1 MTEFIN
7 QIKEDI
13 KEYQERYPHMANM
26 NKNEWAF
33 NFWVLDKL
41 YKEDEQLIEDKII
54 DYNDKGIDCYVWHE
68 DTLDLYLI
76 QNKYYTDASTLTN
89 DYVQNDFLTR
99 AIGAL
104 EKGTYTRSEELQKI
118 YNKYNEEQDFSVHFV
133 LYVTNTT
140 VKTKQIIDG
149 IAKYNADNVNR
160 DAVIYD
166 LNDIESLYY
175 DKPIVNKKKMSF
187 EIRTI
192 NKGTIL
198 NIDPEAYKMTVP
210 LDEKYVLVPVIN
222 MYEIYKVAKEKEYP
236 IFDANI
242 REYLGA
248 TGAINKKIMETLKN
262 PDERVN
268 FFYYNNGITII
279 AENISNENTSGG
291 FKKLSI
297 DNPQIVN
304 GCQTVSTIYETLSS
318 LPEQTL
324 EKEFKDTYVML
335 KILKIPSNDVKLQT
349 LSNNIVTYNNSQN
362 AINQK
367 AFAAN
372 TQAFI
377 RVQTE
382 FRKKGFL
389 LCIKQSDKNT
399 FSKEFKKPTK
409 LLELNS
415 AILEKF
421 GLSDISKTRDL
432 EIDLEKLLQVIL
444 AFISSAHEAIT
455 KKSQLLKPGTIQNK
469 TVTEFIMGD
478 GTINDLLNLYLLYLR
493 AEKEKKLSRDGRMPI
508 PLYLIDCF
516 GRYDCDRKCNRISE
530 ILKDKETIDGFLRLY
545 KATIQGYTNQWDKIN
560 EGRGYNVMIKSDID
574 TNLMDSAK
582 SMAES
587 MM

>member
-1 MTEFIN
+1 
-7 QIKEDI
+7 
-13 KEYQERYPHMANM
+13 
-26 NKNEWAF
+26 
-33 NFWVLDKL
+33 
-41 YKEDEQLIEDKII
+41 
-54 DYNDKGIDCYVWHE
+54 
-68 DTLDLYLI
+68 
-76 QNKYYTDASTLTN
+76 
-89 DYVQNDFLTR
+89 
-99 AIGAL
+99 
-104 EKGTYTRSEELQKI
+104 
-118 YNKYNEEQDFSVHFV
+118 
-133 LYVTNTT
+133 
-140 VKTKQIIDG
+140 
-149 IAKYNADNVNR
+149 
-160 DAVIYD
+160 
-166 LNDIESLYY
+166 
-175 DKPIVNKKKMSF
+175 
-187 EIRTI
+187 
-192 NKGTIL
+192 
-198 NIDPEAYKMTVP
+198 
-210 LDEKYVLVPVIN
+210 
-222 MYEIYKVAKEKEYP
+222 MYEIYKAAKEKEYP

-248 TGAINKKIMETLKN
+248 TGTINKKIMETLKN

-421 GLSDISKTRDL
+421 GLSDISKTKDL

-574 TNLMDSAK
+574 MNLMDSAK

>member
-1 MTEFIN
+1 MNEFIN

-13 KEYQERYPHMANM
+13 KDYQERYPHMANI
-26 NKNEWAF
+26 NKDEWVF
-33 NFWVLDKL
+33 NFWILDKL
-41 YKEDEQLIEDKII
+41 YREDEQLIEEKII

-76 QNKYYTDASTLTN
+76 QNKYYSEGTNLTN

-104 EKGTYTRSEELQKI
+104 EKGTYTRSPELQTI
-118 YNKYNEEQDFSVHFV
+118 YNKYSVESDFAVHFV

-140 VKTKQIIDG
+140 VKTKQITDG
-149 IAKYNADNVNR
+149 ISKFNAEHVNR
-160 DAVIYD
+160 DATIYD

-175 DKPIVNKKKMSF
+175 DKPIVNRKKMSF

-198 NIDPEAYKMTVP
+198 NIDPEAYKMSVP
-210 LDEKYVLVPVIN
+210 LDAKYVLVPVIN
-222 MYEIYKVAKEKEYP
+222 MYEMYKLAKEKGYP
-236 IFDANI
+236 LFDANI

-248 TGAINKKIMETLKN
+248 TGAINKRMVETLKN

-291 FKKLSI
+291 YKKLSI

-324 EKEFKDTYVML
+324 DKEFKDTYVML
-335 KILKIPSNDVKLQT
+335 KILKIPTEDVKLQS

-367 AFAAN
+367 AFVAN
-372 TQAFI
+372 TQTFI

-382 FRKKGFL
+382 FKKKGFL

-399 FSKEFKKPTK
+399 FSKEFKTATK
-409 LLELNS
+409 LLDLNQEL
-415 AILEKF
+415 IDKF
-421 GLSDISKTRDL
+421 GLSNMSKTKDF
-432 EIDLEKLLQVIL
+432 EFELEKLLQVIL
-444 AFISSAHEAIT
+444 AFTSSAHEAIT
-455 KKSQLLKPGTIQNK
+455 NKSKLLKPGTAQNK
-469 TVTEFIMGD
+469 KVTEFIMGE
-478 GTINDLLNLYLLYLR
+478 GTINDLLNLYLLYVR
-493 AEKEKKLSRDGRMPI
+493 AEQEKKVSKDGRMPI
-508 PLYLIDCF
+508 PLYLIDCL
-516 GRYDCDRKCNRISE
+516 GRYECDRKCSNISVV
-530 ILKDKETIDGFLRLY
+530 LKDKNSVDSLLKLY
-545 KATIQGYTNQWDKIN
+545 KATIQGYSNQWDKIN
-560 EGRGYNVMIKSDID
+560 AGRGYNVMIKSAID
-574 TNLMDSAK
+574 TNLMDGAR

>member
-7 QIKEDI
+7 QINEDI

-210 LDEKYVLVPVIN
+210 LDAKYVLVPVIN
-222 MYEIYKVAKEKEYP
+222 MYEIYKAAKEKEYP

-248 TGAINKKIMETLKN
+248 TGTINKKIMETLKN

-291 FKKLSI
+291 FKNLSI

-415 AILEKF
+415 DILEKF
-421 GLSDISKTRDL
+421 GLSDISKTKDL

-493 AEKEKKLSRDGRMPI
+493 AEKEKKLSKDGRMPI

>member
-7 QIKEDI
+7 QINEDI

-26 NKNEWAF
+26 NKSEWAF

-210 LDEKYVLVPVIN
+210 LDAKYVLVPVIN

-248 TGAINKKIMETLKN
+248 TGAINKKIMETLK
-262 PDERVN
+262 
-268 FFYYNNGITII
+268 I
-279 AENISNENTSGG
+279 
-291 FKKLSI
+291 
-297 DNPQIVN
+297 QM
-304 GCQTVSTIYETLSS
+304 
-318 LPEQTL
+318 
-324 EKEFKDTYVML
+324 KEL
-335 KILKIPSNDVKLQT
+335 I
-349 LSNNIVTYNNSQN
+349 
-362 AINQK
+362 
-367 AFAAN
+367 
-372 TQAFI
+372 
-377 RVQTE
+377 
-382 FRKKGFL
+382 FL
-389 LCIKQSDKNT
+389 L
-399 FSKEFKKPTK
+399 
-409 LLELNS
+409 
-415 AILEKF
+415 
-421 GLSDISKTRDL
+421 
-432 EIDLEKLLQVIL
+432 
-444 AFISSAHEAIT
+444 
-455 KKSQLLKPGTIQNK
+455 
-469 TVTEFIMGD
+469 
-478 GTINDLLNLYLLYLR
+478 
-493 AEKEKKLSRDGRMPI
+493 
-508 PLYLIDCF
+508 
-516 GRYDCDRKCNRISE
+516 
-530 ILKDKETIDGFLRLY
+530 
-545 KATIQGYTNQWDKIN
+545 
-560 EGRGYNVMIKSDID
+560 
-574 TNLMDSAK
+574 
-582 SMAES
+582 
-587 MM
+587 